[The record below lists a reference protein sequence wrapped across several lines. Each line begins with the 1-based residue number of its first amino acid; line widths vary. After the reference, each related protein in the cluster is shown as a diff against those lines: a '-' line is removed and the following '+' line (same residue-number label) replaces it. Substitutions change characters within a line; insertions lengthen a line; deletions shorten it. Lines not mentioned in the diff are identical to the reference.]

1 MSPTEDGVA
10 PRMSLRDRNRRQTRE
25 AILRAAHLL
34 MTRDGAAG
42 TSMVEVAELAG
53 VSDTTVFN
61 YFKTKSDLLDAVVEE
76 LAGATNLAALLA
88 TRPADEG
95 PFTALRRLLRAETDN
110 GAIFDARQSVRYLE
124 AVRSDPALWA
134 SYLRIN
140 FDTGETLTDLYAD
153 RVPGWSRLHART
165 AAHATVAALS
175 VLLAEVTEE
184 WSAEEIAERVD
195 ALFAQLERAWP
206 S

>member
-1 MSPTEDGVA
+1 MSTTGDTDR
-10 PRMSLRDRNRRQTRE
+10 PRLSLRDRNRQQTRE
-25 AILRAAHLL
+25 SILRAAQLL

-61 YFKTKSDLLDAVVEE
+61 YFKTKRDLLDAVVEE
-76 LAGATNLAALLA
+76 LASASNLAALLA
-88 TRPADEG
+88 TRPTDEG
-95 PFTALRRLLRAETDN
+95 PFTALRQLIREQTGE
-110 GAIFDARQSVRYLE
+110 GASFDARQAVRYLD

-140 FDTGETLTDLYAD
+140 FEMGETLAGLYAD
-153 RVPGWSRLHART
+153 RVPAWSQLQARM

-175 VLLAEVTEE
+175 VLLAEVTEQ
-184 WSAEEIAERVD
+184 WTTAEIAD
-195 ALFAQLERAWP
+195 HLDTLFAQLERAWP
-206 S
+206 G